1 VWNSKRI
8 LLLGL
13 GFFLFLAGYLV
24 YAYFLGGIDGLPPL
38 PRTLERSPNKEL
50 EPPHRTIKHEVVRKL
65 EEAFGDKSPE
75 VGRAIKLEIRK
86 KGLVLAAEATKIL
99 ENGQVQLTPFSMAIF
114 SEDRGDGKP
123 PEINTVKSKVALL
136 TFDQP
141 IVTMTD
147 IGSRKIVGAELKGD
161 IILTNNRRTAQKMD
175 DIEVRVD
182 HEPLFYDDKLNKVWT
197 AGHVQLLDM
206 QTRPDPTKILG
217 KGLEMFLT
225 REEPAAKAAGAKA
238 KPKPKGDAIGG
249 VDEVVLL
256 ANVEMHLYPE
266 ETNSGFPSGG
276 NDTRKPAAGAR
287 AGKKDKKQ
295 ERSHVVIRTPG
306 QFHYDVPKDIA
317 TFEIPKT
324 GAQEQV
330 MVTRE
335 IIRNKA
341 EKRVKGE
348 DFDQL
353 LCSRLVLQF
362 RRKAPAAPGE
372 PREGRATGTDRE
384 IESACATALPGT
396 EVVLTMDTEKLD
408 AGCEELT
415 YRCPT
420 AARGA
425 QTVLKGKARP
435 MWAIKEGHKIQ
446 ARQLTLVSADQKGNG
461 QQVEADGPGQVDLFD
476 PNNPNRKYPNH
487 AFWQD
492 KLVSAKA
499 RDGDRVLDLLTFT
512 DDAFFLDEEHD
523 QELHG
528 QKLQLWLE
536 PNDGSAEQAKAPEGA
551 ASNPGQRL
559 QKVEAF
565 ERVRAR
571 APEMNILDCEHLL
584 IYFRNAVATLPD
596 NVAAAGTPTH
606 TAEKP
611 APTTT
616 AATPPTGPTA
626 NGLFHPAPPAPPAPA
641 AKPAEPEKKPK
652 KPINLWGRDIVAY
665 VTRVGPKNELR
676 EMAAEGTVHVHQDGA
691 EPQDKG
697 VDIKGDRLRLT
708 RQPAGDVLDVFADGQ
723 EPAQLQLGDLH
734 LEGPKVRVDQEQ
746 NLAWVVG
753 PGGMVMA
760 SKTTFDGGK
769 PAKADSKLTVRW
781 TRNMLFNGKDA
792 EFYGAI
798 NADQDNGAL
807 KSDSLYVTLDKTVS
821 FKEGQKGG
829 QGAKAERVL
838 AHGSVYVM
846 DSKFD
851 EKTGELLEYQRLRAY
866 EVATHNLDGR
876 LIATGPGVVYGLQKG
891 SADPLEQKPAQGGAR
906 PAPKGGS
913 DKARE
918 EMFLTRVE
926 FENQMN
932 SNETQIGAD
941 EKKKRRTSK
950 FYGNV
955 KVHRLAAKD
964 PDAQLDLNRMP
975 PGSTYMESAI
985 LTVITEPLP
994 DGKKTQKMDAQ
1005 GRVFFRTPE
1014 FYCRADKVYYD
1025 ESKDTVIFA
1034 SLPGNKAT
1042 LYRRKAGIPGH
1053 EYDEVRGETIVYN
1066 RRTGEFTMSKGD
1078 LINVR

>member
-38 PRTLERSPNKEL
+38 PKMLERSPGPEL
-50 EPPHRTIKHEVVRKL
+50 EPPRQAIKHEVVRKL

-86 KGLVLAAEATKIL
+86 KGLVLSAEEAKIL
-99 ENGQVQLTPFSMAIF
+99 ENGQVRLTPFSMAIY
-114 SEDRGDGKP
+114 SEDRGDGKL

-141 IVTMTD
+141 IVNMTD
-147 IGSRKIVGAELKGD
+147 IGSRKIVGAELKGG
-161 IILTNNRRTAQKMD
+161 IILTNNRRTSQKMD

-182 HEPLFYDDKLNKVWT
+182 DEPLFYDDKLNKVWT
-197 AGHVQLLDM
+197 AGHVQLLDL

-225 REEPAAKAAGAKA
+225 REEPAAKGAGAKA

-276 NDTRKPAAGAR
+276 KDTRKPAAGAK
-287 AGKKDKKQ
+287 AGKKDSKQ

-306 QFHYDVPKDIA
+306 QFHYDVPKDLAI
-317 TFEIPKT
+317 FETPKN
-324 GAQEQV
+324 GADDKV
-330 MVTRE
+330 DVTRE
-335 IIRNKA
+335 IIRNKQ

-348 DFDQL
+348 DFDHL

-362 RRKAPAAPGE
+362 RRKAPAAPAA
-372 PREGRATGTDRE
+372 PRDGRAVGTDRE
-384 IESACATALPGT
+384 IESAVATAPPGN
-396 EVVLTMDTEKLD
+396 EVVLTSDTEKL
-408 AGCEELT
+408 AATCEELT

-420 AARGA
+420 PTRGA
-425 QTVLKGKARP
+425 QTVLKGKSRP
-435 MWAIKEGHKIQ
+435 MWAVKEGHKIQ

-461 QQVEADGPGQVDLFD
+461 QQIEADGPGQVDLFD
-476 PNNPNRKYPNH
+476 PNNPTREYPTH

-492 KLVSAKA
+492 KLVSTKA
-499 RDGDRVLDLLTFT
+499 RDGDVVLDLLTFT

-536 PNDGSAEQAKAPEGA
+536 PSEGPAAEQAKAPEGA

-559 QKVEAF
+559 KKVEAF

-571 APEMNILDCEHLL
+571 APEMNIKDCEHLL
-584 IYFRNAVATLPD
+584 IYFRNGVATLPD
-596 NVAAAGTPTH
+596 NVAAAGTPSH

-611 APTTT
+611 ATT
-616 AATPPTGPTA
+616 AAA
-626 NGLFHPAPPAPPAPA
+626 APLPAPPAPA
-641 AKPAEPEKKPK
+641 APPAKPAKADKPK

-665 VTRVGPKNELR
+665 ATRVGPKNELR
-676 EMAAEGTVHVHQDGA
+676 EMAAEGAVHVHQDGA

-697 VDIKGDRLRLT
+697 VDIKGDRLHLT
-708 RQPAGDVLDVFADGQ
+708 RQPAGDILDVYADGH

-734 LEGPKVRVDQEQ
+734 LEGPKVRVDQEK

-753 PGGMVMA
+753 AGGMVMP

-769 PAKADSKLTVRW
+769 PVREDSKLTVRW

-792 EFYGAI
+792 EFYGAV
-798 NADQDNGAL
+798 NADQDNGVL
-807 KSDSLYVTLDKTVS
+807 RGDSLYVTLDKTVS

-838 AHGSVYVM
+838 ASGSVDIL
-846 DSKFD
+846 DSKFEKD
-851 EKTGELLEYQRLRAY
+851 ELVEFQRLRAR
-866 EVATHNLDGR
+866 EVVTHNLDGR
-876 LIATGPGVVYGLQKG
+876 LIAKGPGVALGLQKG
-891 SADPLEQKPAQGGAR
+891 SADPLEKKPAQGAAQPVSRGA
-906 PAPKGGS
+906 A
-913 DKARE
+913 DKSKE

-926 FENQMN
+926 FDDQMN

-941 EKKKRRTSK
+941 PKNKRRISK

-955 KVHRLAAKD
+955 KVYRLAAKN
-964 PDAQLDLNRMP
+964 PDAQLDLSRMP
-975 PGSTYMESAI
+975 PGSTYMESAV
-985 LTVITEPLP
+985 LTVTAEPLP
-994 DGKKTQKMDAQ
+994 DGKDGKKTQKMEAL

-1014 FYCRADKVYYD
+1014 FFCKADRVFFD
-1025 ESKDTVIFA
+1025 ESKDTIVF
-1034 SLPGNKAT
+1034 SGQNGNKAT
-1042 LYRRKAGIPGH
+1042 LYRRKAGVPGQ
-1053 EYDEVRGETIVYN
+1053 EYDQVRGDPIIYN
-1066 RRTGEFTMSKGD
+1066 RKTGEFRMNQGD
-1078 LINVR
+1078 LINIR